1 MPVLWQN
8 QVGVWIASVLTQP
21 NRRCPIPFPY
31 TRPFNPMFTRMR
43 TAYPVTRRGSPV
55 FVHRAMHEAL
65 KSIEEMGIPDAEMW
79 LLGRIEAFARSWK
92 CRSTEEQYV
101 PMLQTWLEGANYL
114 CDDIEW
120 EDPKRQKERDMA
132 TARDVALWKQDP
144 HNPRWAIAAA
154 KLTPEQAAKRRAEWE
169 RVGGTPGPWGV
180 IHSLR
185 VVG

>member
-1 MPVLWQN
+1 M
-8 QVGVWIASVLTQP
+8 TQP

-31 TRPFNPMFTRMR
+31 TRPFNPMFQRLR
-43 TAYPVTRRGSPV
+43 TAYPVTRRGGPALA
-55 FVHRAMHEAL
+55 HRALNAAIEA
-65 KSIEEMGIPDAEMW
+65 IEERGTPEPELW
-79 LLGRIEAFARSWK
+79 LLSRLETFSRSWK
-92 CRSTEEQYV
+92 VRTTDEQFL
-101 PMLQTWLEGANYL
+101 PMLATWLNDGMYDCEDA
-114 CDDIEW
+114 EW
-120 EDPKRQKERDMA
+120 EDPKRQKERDRA
-132 TARDVALWKQDP
+132 TARDIALWRQDP